1 MPYATR
7 SPHKRALPAAADSQV
22 DTVFEIGGQD
32 SKYISLVAGQV
43 ADFQM
48 NKVCAAGTGS
58 FVEEQAARLGI
69 ALPDY
74 GSLALSA
81 EHPVELGERCT
92 VFMETAINAAL
103 AKGATKSEVAA
114 GLCLSVVRN
123 YLHKVVNAKP
133 VGQRIV
139 LPGRRCLQPRHRGG
153 LPRVCGREP
162 YGQPVVRRFG
172 CRGCSASGCGVP
184 GCARTGAKR

>member
-1 MPYATR
+1 
-7 SPHKRALPAAADSQV
+7 
-22 DTVFEIGGQD
+22 
-32 SKYISLVAGQV
+32 
-43 ADFQM
+43 M

-81 EHPVELGERCT
+81 EQPVELGERCT

-139 LPGRRCLQPRHRGG
+139 LQGG
-153 LPRVCGREP
+153 VAYNPAIVAALPRVCGREP

-172 CRGCSASGCGVP
+172 CRGCSAAGCGVP
-184 GCARTGAKR
+184 GRARTGALGENADVALVQPQCRARAFADGKRAL